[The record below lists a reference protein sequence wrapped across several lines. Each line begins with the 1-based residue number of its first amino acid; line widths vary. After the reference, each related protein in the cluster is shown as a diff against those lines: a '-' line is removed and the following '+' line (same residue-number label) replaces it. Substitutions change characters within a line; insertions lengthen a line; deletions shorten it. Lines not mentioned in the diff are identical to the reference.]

1 MPTTCS
7 RTACLLFGL
16 LIGSFRGD
24 AWAGESTSVK
34 FLANGKYQLGMSL
47 ARDATTWLI
56 LASDG
61 QLHYLDS
68 PSDFREVKP
77 LDQPFQAM
85 TAQEMQGSLMREFGP
100 QFEVVVTSH
109 FLVVQPKGR
118 GQVWPQTFEKLH
130 QQFKD
135 QMRRRGVRVRD
146 GKFPMVAIV
155 LPDRAAL
162 QRELTRQGIH
172 NALIAGVYISSSNR
186 VYTYDSGDTTWTMSV
201 LRHEAAHQSAFNS
214 SVHSRLNNTPKW
226 ITEGL
231 GMMFE
236 PAGMASGGS
245 TTLQDRVQRT
255 ATQRLALAYKDVH
268 RSLAYDLQRLI
279 MDDRMFER
287 DGEVDHAYNLSWLMM
302 FYLSEKRPAKF
313 TEIINFTAARP
324 PFADYTSPARLRDFT
339 KVTSLTVD
347 QLAQEVTQWLIELN
361 QQ

>member
-1 MPTTCS
+1 MTV
-7 RTACLLFGL
+7 ACAASTKG
-16 LIGSFRGD
+16 GD
-24 AWAGESTSVK
+24 SAAVK
-34 FLANGKYQLGMSL
+34 FLANGKYQLGISL
-47 ARDATTWLI
+47 ARDASTWLI
-56 LASDG
+56 LGNDG

-68 PSDFREVKP
+68 TTAFREVRQ

-85 TAQEMQGSLMREFGP
+85 TAQEMQGTLMREFGP
-100 QFEVVVTSH
+100 QFEAIVTSH

-130 QQFKD
+130 LQFKQ
-135 QMRRRGVRVRD
+135 QMRLRGVNVRD

-172 NALIAGVYISSSNR
+172 NPLIAGVYISSSNR
-186 VYTYDSGDTTWTMSV
+186 VYTYDSGDTAWTMSV

-214 SVHSRLNNTPKW
+214 NVHSRLNNTPKW

-236 PAGMASGGS
+236 PAGMASGG
-245 TTLQDRVQRT
+245 TTALQDRIQRT
-255 ATQRLALAYKDVH
+255 AAQRLAAAYKDIH
-268 RSLAYDLQRLI
+268 RSLAYDIQRLI

-324 PFADYTSPARLRDFT
+324 PFADYLGPARLRDFT
-339 KVTSLTVD
+339 KVTDMTVD
-347 QLAQEVTQWLIELN
+347 QMAQELAQWLTELSRP
-361 QQ
+361 